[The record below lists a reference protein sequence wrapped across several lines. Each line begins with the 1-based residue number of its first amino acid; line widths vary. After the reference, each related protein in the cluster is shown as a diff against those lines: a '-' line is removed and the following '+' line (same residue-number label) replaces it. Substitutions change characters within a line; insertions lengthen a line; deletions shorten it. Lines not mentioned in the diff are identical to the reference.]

1 MARGYRRRSRMG
13 RSSAA
18 EGPIIAFSPAAQR
31 EPIVRYL
38 AALKVMTLRMSSEAS
53 TTPADSMATSV
64 PPMTAR
70 RRRGPGQ
77 RGVVDGIAGLL
88 QSREGPTRLA
98 ARGPGPCEAARF
110 PLIFTSR
117 THRNHAFAL

>member
-1 MARGYRRRSRMG
+1 MVRGYRRRSRMG

-53 TTPADSMATSV
+53 TTPADSMPTSV

-70 RRRGPGQ
+70 HRRGQGKGASLTMSPAYCSHAKDQHGWQHEVRDLARPPGS
-77 RGVVDGIAGLL
+77 L
-88 QSREGPTRLA
+88 
-98 ARGPGPCEAARF
+98 
-110 PLIFTSR
+110 
-117 THRNHAFAL
+117 